1 MGEADPQRSEGGR
14 DVSGQST
21 LLWAVTAEIPPQDV
35 LSASAHADVCIV
47 GAGIAGMTTA
57 YLLARRGKSVI
68 VLDDGPI
75 AGGQTRRTTAHLAN
89 AIDDRY
95 VEIER
100 LHGQEGARLA
110 AASHTA
116 AIDRIEAIVAE
127 ERIDCDFERLDGF
140 LFAPPGESAEILDR
154 EHDAAHCAGLTAVE
168 RVARAPL
175 DGFETGPCLR
185 FPRQGQFHP
194 LKYLIG
200 LARAILR
207 DGGRIFTGTR
217 VVTIAGGSPARI
229 ASKAGPVVTADAV
242 VVATNSPVNNRVAIH
257 TKQAP
262 YLSYV
267 IAARVPRGSV
277 SKALYWDTADPYHYV
292 RLQADSSNQAED
304 LLIVG
309 GEDHKTGQADD
320 ADERYARLEAWAR
333 ERFPTI
339 WDVAFRWSGQV
350 LETIDG
356 LAFIGRNPRD
366 APNVFIASGDSG
378 MGMTHG
384 TIAGLLLTDLI
395 LGRANP
401 WAALYDPAQ
410 AAGRRRRVP
419 PREPQRRVPVCRL
432 AHGRRRAL
440 GRGDRAG
447 RRRGDPARTE
457 EDGRLSRRAGY
468 PPRALGGLSPPGVYR
483 RLEPLRADVGLPVSR
498 LALRSVWSGHQRTR
512 ERGPGPGIRTGRFRG
527 RSNDLFSLPSRDEQR
542 LAQEAGYAQWEIS
555 LI

>member
-154 EHDAAHCAGLTAVE
+154 EHDAAHRAGLTAVE

-320 ADERYARLEAWAR
+320 ADERYA
-333 ERFPTI
+333 
-339 WDVAFRWSGQV
+339 
-350 LETIDG
+350 
-356 LAFIGRNPRD
+356 
-366 APNVFIASGDSG
+366 
-378 MGMTHG
+378 
-384 TIAGLLLTDLI
+384 AGGVGAGAVPHD
-395 LGRANP
+395 LGR
-401 WAALYDPAQ
+401 
-410 AAGRRRRVP
+410 
-419 PREPQRRVPVCRL
+419 RL
-432 AHGRRRAL
+432 
-440 GRGDRAG
+440 
-447 RRRGDPARTE
+447 
-457 EDGRLSRRAGY
+457 
-468 PPRALGGLSPPGVYR
+468 
-483 RLEPLRADVGLPVSR
+483 PLV
-498 LALRSVWSGHQRTR
+498 
-512 ERGPGPGIRTGRFRG
+512 GPGPGDDRRPGLHRPQPKGRRQRLHRVRRLGDGDDARHDRRPAADRPDPGAGEPMGGPLRPARKPLDAAGEFLLENLNVASRYADWLTGGDVRSAGEIAPGGGAVIRRG
-527 RSNDLFSLPSRDEQR
+527 LKKMAVYRDEQGTLHER
-542 LAQEAGYAQWEIS
+542 SAVCPHLGCIVAWNHSERTWDCPCHGSRFGRYGRVINGPANADLDQV
-555 LI
+555 